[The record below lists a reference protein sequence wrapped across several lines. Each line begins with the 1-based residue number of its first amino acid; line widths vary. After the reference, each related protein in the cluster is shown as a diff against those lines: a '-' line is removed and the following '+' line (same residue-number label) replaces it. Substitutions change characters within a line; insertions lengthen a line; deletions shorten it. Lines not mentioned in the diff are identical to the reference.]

1 MMSLVEFKLKLSTC
15 LLIRLVRYIVSFTA
29 PHRWIRRLTH
39 RRHNFTWS
47 LCAENTSLLLFF
59 IFFHIDNFYHMLEIT
74 CYLLEITCYLL
85 IIIIEKRDIR
95 KKHYGNV
102 LAKRKIAL
110 FIYVFS
116 FFLITTGDNCTLL
129 NRFLPPDENSDKS
142 DLGAQNRIGDNERP
156 QITQRLGDNSNY
168 TVGWI

>member
-1 MMSLVEFKLKLSTC
+1 M
-15 LLIRLVRYIVSFTA
+15 RYT
-29 PHRWIRRLTH
+29 
-39 RRHNFTWS
+39 
-47 LCAENTSLLLFF
+47 E
-59 IFFHIDNFYHMLEIT
+59 EISWK
-74 CYLLEITCYLL
+74 YISE
-85 IIIIEKRDIR
+85 R
-95 KKHYGNV
+95 KDCVTYMFG
-102 LAKRKIAL
+102 
-110 FIYVFS
+110 